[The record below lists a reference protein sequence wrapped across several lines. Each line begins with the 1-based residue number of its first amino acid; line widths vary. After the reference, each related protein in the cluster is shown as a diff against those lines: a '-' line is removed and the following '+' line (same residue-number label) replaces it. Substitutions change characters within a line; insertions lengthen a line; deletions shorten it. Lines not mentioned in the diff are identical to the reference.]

1 MPHFLLKRF
10 CLAACLVLWLLSGCA
25 APLSTGTE
33 MLASAQGEML
43 KPTLAPGTPPSL
55 TQMQGRLRTSTLA
68 GIQQRGVLLVGT
80 AIAPPYGFYDSQRKT
95 LVGLDVDVI
104 HYVAGRL
111 GVEVEWVTM
120 PFGALLP
127 ALQENRIDVTIAGM
141 HITPERERVI
151 DFSAPYLSSGLV
163 MLVRPELAWQIRQV
177 DDLSNRR
184 VGVKIGATGE
194 RFAEDL
200 KARGVAIEIKRYKE
214 TVDSLLDLEV
224 GRLDVVFNDY
234 INSLNYLQQNNSS
247 LVIARDEGQDV
258 ILLTRVGLGIGVA
271 QGNQELVSV
280 INDALSQMRQDGTY
294 AEICNRWLT
303 PDSTK

>member
-10 CLAACLVLWLLSGCA
+10 CLAACLFLWLVSGCTV
-25 APLSTGTE
+25 PLSTGAE
-33 MLASAQGEML
+33 MLASAQGEVL

-55 TQMQGRLRTSTLA
+55 TQMQGRVGTSTLA
-68 GIQQRGVLLVGT
+68 RIQQRGVLLVGT
-80 AIAPPYGFYDSQRKT
+80 AIAPPYDFYDSQSKM

-104 HYVAGRL
+104 RYVAGRL

-127 ALQENRIDVTIAGM
+127 ALQENKIDVTIAGM

-247 LVIARDEGQDV
+247 LVIARDEGQDA

-271 QGNQELVSV
+271 QGNQELVHV
-280 INDALSQMRQDGTY
+280 INDALSQMQQDGTY